1 MATVQT
7 WQRGPPPTR
16 NHSCQKCHKGRRAW
30 GLPAQRA
37 CSGLH
42 GPRPGHAEPPRA
54 VAEPCRAKRML
65 DPQKQNRRAAACTQA
80 PSPARLGGQHS
91 CGANGAS
98 VAPCARAGARVALL
112 RARAPRGAA
121 GPQAPADSEPC
132 KALRAVRERPAA
144 GGAGA
149 PPPPRGAPPRRG
161 CRRACCVAPT
171 PAGCEARPAAA
182 AAPRRRPC
190 GHLIKKAPSARA
202 RPRGI
207 SHDPRRCGMTGCGDR
222 ERSAWAGAGRR
233 PSSAARPGP
242 AAVGR
247 LWDWGAS
254 GTCADQRTALERARG
269 QRLA

>member
-1 MATVQT
+1 LEPVHGHSTNLAARTAANQKSFLPEVPQGTARMGPARAARLQRPAWSPPRPSGAAEGHGTAMPSPRGCWTLKSRTDVRLHAPRRPAPPAWEGSTAAGPMAPAWLPARAPAPASRYCERARRAAPPGRRPQPTASPAKPCALCARGG
-7 WQRGPPPTR
+7 RGPPP
-16 NHSCQKCHKGRRAW
+16 
-30 GLPAQRA
+30 P
-37 CSGLH
+37 SG
-42 GPRPGHAEPPRA
+42 G
-54 VAEPCRAKRML
+54 
-65 DPQKQNRRAAACTQA
+65 
-80 PSPARLGGQHS
+80 
-91 CGANGAS
+91 
-98 VAPCARAGARVALL
+98 
-112 RARAPRGAA
+112 
-121 GPQAPADSEPC
+121 
-132 KALRAVRERPAA
+132 
-144 GGAGA
+144 
-149 PPPPRGAPPRRG
+149 PPRRG